1 MSNSGVSS
9 RGHIVFAV
17 VVLGITLWAYGGVLS
32 PVFAQSDFI
41 IYPKDGQSQEQQE
54 KDKFQCYS
62 WGKNQAGFDP
72 MEPPR
77 ATEAPPQ
84 TGAKRGG
91 ALKGGVGGAL
101 LGAAV
106 GGISGGSSGARKGA
120 AIGGLSGGVMGGARS
135 QEQKRQEEHAA
146 QQWERDQVNQYAQNR
161 NLYNRAYSA
170 CLEGRGYMVR

>member
-1 MSNSGVSS
+1 MWNVKRS
-9 RGHIVFAV
+9 IFLIAV
-17 VVLGITLWAYGGVLS
+17 WGLIGLLANVA
-32 PVFAQSDFI
+32 FAQSEMF
-41 IYPKDGQSQEQQE
+41 IYPQEGQSQEQQE
-54 KDKFQCYS
+54 KDKFECYS
-62 WGKNQAGFDP
+62 WGKEQTGFDP
-72 MEPPR
+72 METPR

-84 TGAKRGG
+84 KGAKRGG

-106 GGISGGSSGARKGA
+106 GGISGGSKGARKGA

-146 QQWERDQVNQYAQNR
+146 QQWERDQANQYAQNR

-170 CLEGRGYMVR
+170 CLEGRGYTVR

>member
-1 MSNSGVSS
+1 
-9 RGHIVFAV
+9 
-17 VVLGITLWAYGGVLS
+17 LS

-62 WGKNQAGFDP
+62 WGKNQTGFDP

-84 TGAKRGG
+84 KGAKRGG

-106 GGISGGSSGARKGA
+106 GGISGGSKGARKGA

-170 CLEGRGYMVR
+170 CLEGRGYTVR